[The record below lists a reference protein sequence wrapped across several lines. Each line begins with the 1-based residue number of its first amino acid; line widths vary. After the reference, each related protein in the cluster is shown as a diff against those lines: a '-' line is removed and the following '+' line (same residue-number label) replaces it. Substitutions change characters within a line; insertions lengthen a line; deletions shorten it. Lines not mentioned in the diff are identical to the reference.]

1 MAKKNPKIKK
11 DMKETTEM
19 RIRRAQNGPIV
30 AETNNN
36 TLLSSEKM
44 QTLLSL
50 LVQELAPLLERRI
63 DDNPDGVKLTI
74 EVEQWR

>member
-1 MAKKNPKIKK
+1 
-11 DMKETTEM
+11 
-19 RIRRAQNGPIV
+19 
-30 AETNNN
+30 
-36 TLLSSEKM
+36 M